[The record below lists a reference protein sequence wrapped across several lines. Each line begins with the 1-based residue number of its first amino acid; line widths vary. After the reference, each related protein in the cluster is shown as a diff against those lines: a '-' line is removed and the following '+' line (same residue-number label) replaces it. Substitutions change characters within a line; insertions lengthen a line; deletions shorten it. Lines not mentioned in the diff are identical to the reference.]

1 MTYPA
6 DDRWARI
13 KAVFDTVVELPS
25 AQREAAINAS
35 GLDADSTAELRSLLT
50 HHDEAT
56 GGHHGFLAQNA
67 VLQAGLQIEAEIPD
81 TAARTGQRLGAW
93 EIVRPVGTGGMG
105 EVFEARRADGSFEGR
120 AAVKLLKRGMDSA
133 AVLRRFAQ
141 ERQALARL
149 SHPHIARLL
158 DAGASEEGLPYF
170 VLEFV
175 DGQSIDAAVRGLPL
189 EARLR
194 LFLQLADAVAHAHR
208 NLLVHRDLKPGN
220 VLVNTE
226 GQVKLLDFG
235 IAKALDPLEGNEGN
249 TTVGGQRPYT
259 PNYASPEQVRG
270 EPVSTATDI
279 YSLGVL
285 LYQML
290 TGTRPTGRHATTPI
304 EAARCV
310 LEDQPTKPSRLTADE
325 AVDPQWL
332 STRKKLEGDLDNIL
346 LKALEKAPECRY
358 PSVDALAADVR
369 AFVEGHPVSARAA
382 SPGYVLSKF
391 VRRHRVAV
399 LACVLGSTGLVFGL
413 AASLVQGRWLG
424 ALGVVGS
431 AGGLVLALLLARR
444 TALARDTAQRHAT
457 ELRLVCREVVVEF
470 GDAITHVPGGQR
482 RQAELLA
489 TSVGYLE
496 RMLSASSEEAAS
508 RQELVAELGAMHAR
522 LAHLRSSGE
531 FNAREDEVAVVQ
543 HVARVRVLL
552 REAERGATLPPAAWK
567 WWALAL
573 GDLARH
579 AQVHQQLHEALAHL
593 EESDQVLQRGLR
605 QHPGHATLQR
615 VRGDMVV
622 LTVQVH
628 FGWDRPDLGQ
638 PEQALLLLDSAR
650 AHYEPLLRA
659 DVDATERAQAVF
671 QTGTVFSTRALVLAR
686 LKQFSAAAEAVR
698 EALRWREQATAL
710 QPHHRGYQGGLA
722 ADRNLRAGL
731 CLDLGDAAGALQASA
746 SGWVALQRLIAEDPG
761 HDAWRE
767 QQRWLSFHHGRA
779 LLGTGRAEEA
789 CEVLQLSVDWL
800 SALQAEGRLT
810 PRQQTRLIQT
820 QESRA
825 QALRMLGR
833 DAAEPPSQAGS
844 LGATG

>member
-1 MTYPA
+1 MTTPA
-6 DDRWARI
+6 THWAHI
-13 KAVFDTVVELPS
+13 KALFEAVVELPAAKRETAIS
-25 AQREAAINAS
+25 AAD
-35 GLDADSTAELRSLLT
+35 LDAPSAVELRSLLA
-50 HHDEAT
+50 HHDQASS
-56 GGHHGFLAQNA
+56 GFEFMARSAASQMSEPA
-67 VLQAGLQIEAEIPD
+67 ADDVLESSVLI
-81 TAARTGQRLGAW
+81 GQRLGAW
-93 EIVRPVGTGGMG
+93 QIVRPVGSGGMG
-105 EVFEARRADGSFEGR
+105 EVFEARRADGQFEGR

-149 SHPHIARLL
+149 SHPHIASLF
-158 DAGASEEGLPYF
+158 DAGASDQGLPYF

-175 DGQSIDAAVRGLPL
+175 DGQPIDAAVRGMPL

-194 LFLQLADAVAHAHR
+194 LFLQLADAVAYAHR

-235 IAKALDPLEGNEGN
+235 IAKALDPLDGHEGN

-270 EPVSTATDI
+270 EPVSTATDV

-290 TGTRPTGRHATTPI
+290 TGTRPTGRNASTPA

-310 LEDQPTKPSRLTADE
+310 LVDEPTKPSRLTADE
-325 AVDPQWL
+325 AVDPQWF

-346 LKALEKAPECRY
+346 LKALEKTTERRY
-358 PSVDALAADVR
+358 TSVDALAADVL
-369 AFVEGHPVSARAA
+369 AFMQGHPVSAHAA
-382 SPGYVLSKF
+382 SPGYVAAKF

-399 LACVLGSTGLVFGL
+399 LASVLGSVGLVLGL

-424 ALGVVGS
+424 ALGV
-431 AGGLVLALLLARR
+431 AGLAAGLALALLQARR
-444 TALARDTAQRHAT
+444 AALARDTAQRHAT

-496 RMLSASSEEAAS
+496 RMLPGSSEEVAL

-531 FNAREDEVAVVQ
+531 FNAREDAVAVVQ
-543 HVARVRVLL
+543 HVARARVLL
-552 REAERGATLPPAAWK
+552 CEAERGAALPPAAWK

-622 LTVQVH
+622 LAVQVH
-628 FGWDRPDLGQ
+628 YGWDRPDLGQ

-659 DVDATERAQAVF
+659 GVEAAERAEAVF
-671 QTGTVFSTRALVLAR
+671 QTGTVVSTRALLLAR
-686 LKQFSAAAEAVR
+686 LKQFSAAAEAAR
-698 EALRWREQATAL
+698 EAISWREQATAL

-731 CLDLGDAAGALQASA
+731 CLDLGDAVGALQASTP
-746 SGWVALQRLIAEDPG
+746 GWAALQRLIAEDPG

-789 CEVLQLSVDWL
+789 CEVLQLSADWL
-800 SALQAEGRLT
+800 SALQAEG
-810 PRQQTRLIQT
+810 
-820 QESRA
+820 
-825 QALRMLGR
+825 
-833 DAAEPPSQAGS
+833 
-844 LGATG
+844 